1 MNRFYFKNKKN
12 PRKKCYEVYGA
23 DVFTGKKRCCHVY
36 PSYIFNMIDELMEQR
51 LKYIWNLFN
60 KYLHIIEDVAWD
72 GGQQRY
78 VKSNVR
84 S

>member
-1 MNRFYFKNKKN
+1 
-12 PRKKCYEVYGA
+12 
-23 DVFTGKKRCCHVY
+23 
-36 PSYIFNMIDELMEQR
+36 MIDELMEQR

-72 GGQQRY
+72 EVQQRY